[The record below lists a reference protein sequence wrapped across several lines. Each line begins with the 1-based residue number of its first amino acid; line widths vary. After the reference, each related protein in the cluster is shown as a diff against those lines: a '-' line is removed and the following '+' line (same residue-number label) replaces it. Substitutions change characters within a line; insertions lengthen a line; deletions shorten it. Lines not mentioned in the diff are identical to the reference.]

1 MSDTIRRRLE
11 EMAPNAL
18 IVNSGGIQA
27 HDALG
32 YREVGRLVHFARNLR

>member
-1 MSDTIRRRLE
+1 MSNKIRRRLE
-11 EMAPNAL
+11 EVAPNAL
-18 IVNSGGIQA
+18 IVNSGGFQA